1 MKKISIIILYTIN
14 TIILILSLAFILYSI
29 SMHNTILIFSNHVPA
44 FIMALPIIYL
54 VIIYFARIHNLSK
67 SIKDKKFSISNFKRI

>member
-1 MKKISIIILYTIN
+1 MSIIILYTLN

-44 FIMALPIIYL
+44 FIMGLPIVYL
-54 VIIYFARIHNLSK
+54 VLIYFVRIRNLSK
-67 SIKDKKFSISNFKRI
+67 SIKDKKFSIRNFKRI